1 MFLKGMIHFVR
12 ITLIIVYSEF
22 SKDLITRLRLHLK
35 VINTLEISI
44 YTNFINTNLQSMMIF
59 EGMCNEYLT
68 FCETA
73 EETTKKTAK
82 TKRILILMTSLA
94 KKSNQICNLDFIQF
108 LS

>member
-1 MFLKGMIHFVR
+1 
-12 ITLIIVYSEF
+12 
-22 SKDLITRLRLHLK
+22 
-35 VINTLEISI
+35 
-44 YTNFINTNLQSMMIF
+44 MMIF

-94 KKSNQICNLDFIQF
+94 KKIKSNM
-108 LS
+108 